1 MTSSPAASEKPVTF
15 PSRGRPS
22 FQLEG
27 VVHAPASPEKAPI
40 VVLCHPQPASSDM
53 SDSLLVATARKL
65 AENGIIALRCNFR
78 GVGHSQGQQTDGRM
92 EPLDI
97 AGAVDCGLTQPGA
110 DPSKVCLVGHAFGA
124 YMALTY
130 APYDPRVRTVV
141 AVSLPLYRATL
152 GGFPEAFERFDRPQL
167 FVTGEFDEIC
177 PLYKL
182 EPFVEQRKGPRGI
195 KVITGARHLMRGYE
209 EAGASTILKYI
220 RNWADMP
227 GV

>member
-1 MTSSPAASEKPVTF
+1 MTSEVAIERSVTF
-15 PSRGRPS
+15 PSRGQPA

-27 VVHAPASPEKAPI
+27 MVHTPATPEKAPTVI
-40 VVLCHPQPASSDM
+40 LCHPQPASSDM
-53 SDSLLVATARKL
+53 GDSLLVKVARKL
-65 AENGIIALRCNFR
+65 AEDGMIALRFNFR
-78 GVGHSQGQQTDGRM
+78 GVGQSKGQQTDGRM

-97 AGAVDCGLTQPGA
+97 AGAIEYALTQPGA
-110 DPSKVCLVGHAFGA
+110 DPSKLCLVGHAFGA

-130 APYDPRVRTVV
+130 APFDPRVRTVV
-141 AVSLPLYRATL
+141 AISLPLYRATSS
-152 GGFPEAFERFDRPQL
+152 GFPKAFERPKL

-182 EPFVEQRKGPRGI
+182 EPFVEQQQGPRGI
-195 KVITGARHLMRGYE
+195 KVITGARHLMHGYE